1 MLQFLFGIELG
12 VSLLLSTFIS
22 IIYIWN
28 GGFSAI
34 VATDRI
40 QFILMFLGF
49 FSLLVFLI
57 ISQGSPIKLIYELPP
72 AMLEPLGGNSVQY
85 MLVWF
90 FIASWTFI
98 DPGFYQRCAAA
109 KNPDTAKKGILFSIL
124 FWAIFDF

>member
-1 MLQFLFGIELG
+1 MVVFLQ
-12 VSLLLSTFIS
+12 LLL
-22 IIYIWN
+22 
-28 GGFSAI
+28 
-34 VATDRI
+34 TDRI

-72 AMLEPLGGNSVQY
+72 AMLDPLGGNSVQY

-109 KNPDTAKKGILFSIL
+109 KNPDTAKRYSIFYFILGNI
-124 FWAIFDF
+124 